1 MILMI
6 RTKLKFLQW
15 LKRLSGII
23 VLLGMWELLSLFFPP
38 IIVPSVERVFLT
50 LSQMVISGEI
60 WLPLIHTVS
69 RVLIGVS
76 LSILLG
82 GILGTLAGLINGIH
96 EAIRPVIVIIENMP
110 PVVWVIIAVIWFGL
124 GAIPPIFVIMSIAVP
139 IITIHLDQG
148 IRDIDSSLREMSQS
162 FGVKTSTKLH
172 DLYLPAISGPFFSA
186 LSVGFGLAWRG
197 VVMAEFLGSMS
208 GIGNELN
215 WARFNLETDK
225 VFAYTIVI
233 VVLGLATEYLLIKP
247 FQNRTIKTETVRRRN
262 KK

>member
-1 MILMI
+1 ME
-6 RTKLKFLQW
+6 TNFSNCF
-15 LKRLSGII
+15 KRLSGII
-23 VLLGMWELLSLFFPP
+23 AFLGLWELLSLFFPP
-38 IIVPSVERVFLT
+38 IIIPSVERVFLT
-50 LSQMVISGEI
+50 LSQLVINGEM

-82 GILGTLAGLINGIH
+82 GILGTLAGLINGVH
-96 EAIRPVIVIIENMP
+96 EAIRPVIVIIENIP

-148 IRDIDSSLREMSQS
+148 IRDIDFSLCEMSQS
-162 FGVKTSTKLH
+162 FRVKTSTKIR

-215 WARFNLETDK
+215 WARFNLETEK

-233 VVLGLATEYLLIKP
+233 VILGLATEYFVIKP
-247 FQNRTIKTETVRRRN
+247 LQNKTIKAEIVRRQN

>member
-1 MILMI
+1 MI

-96 EAIRPVIVIIENMP
+96 EAIRPVIVIIENTP
-110 PVVWVIIAVIWFGL
+110 PVVWVIIAVIWFGGYPSNICYYVYRSSHYYNSFRSGNQRYRL
-124 GAIPPIFVIMSIAVP
+124 FSSRNESIFWSKNI
-139 IITIHLDQG
+139 
-148 IRDIDSSLREMSQS
+148 
-162 FGVKTSTKLH
+162 
-172 DLYLPAISGPFFSA
+172 
-186 LSVGFGLAWRG
+186 
-197 VVMAEFLGSMS
+197 
-208 GIGNELN
+208 N
-215 WARFNLETDK
+215 
-225 VFAYTIVI
+225 
-233 VVLGLATEYLLIKP
+233 
-247 FQNRTIKTETVRRRN
+247 
-262 KK
+262 